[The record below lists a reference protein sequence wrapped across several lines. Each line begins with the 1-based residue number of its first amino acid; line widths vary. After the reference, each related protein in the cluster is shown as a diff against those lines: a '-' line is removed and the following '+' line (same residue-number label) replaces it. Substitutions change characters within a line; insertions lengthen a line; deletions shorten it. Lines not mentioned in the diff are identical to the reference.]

1 MSQDHPPPPQAAL
14 VGRRW
19 EGGEHLVTAAEIAAF
34 AQATDD
40 LNPRYAGDAP
50 VAPPMFHVR
59 PMRDLLFMII
69 EDEALGL
76 DVLRLVHG
84 EHDARFSRLLRAGE
98 RLRVAGELLS
108 AVEKR
113 SGLVITAQLTGDVG
127 EERVVECTTV
137 FFIRAKPSAEKP
149 ADKPAEKAAERPA
162 APPPPD
168 WTAPVN
174 VAADASY
181 RYAQASGDVNPIH
194 IHPETARRAGL
205 PDVILHGLC
214 TMALTARALTDG
226 LADGDPGRLRR
237 LSVRWARPV
246 LNGQTLTVTARRAGE
261 GAWAVETLGP
271 DGKPV
276 ITAAVA
282 ELG

>member
-1 MSQDHPPPPQAAL
+1 MSHDNPPPPQAAL
-14 VGRRW
+14 IGRRW
-19 EGGEHLVTAAEIAAF
+19 AGGEHLVTAADIAAF
-34 AQATDD
+34 AEATDD
-40 LNPRYAGDAP
+40 TNPRYAGEAP

-59 PMRDLLFMII
+59 PMRDLLFLII
-69 EDEALGL
+69 EDPDLDL

-84 EHDARFSRLLRAGE
+84 EHDARFFRLLQAGE
-98 RLRVAGELLS
+98 RLRVAGELVS

-113 SGLVITAQLTGDVG
+113 SGLVITARLTGDVG
-127 EERVVECTTV
+127 EERVVDCTTV
-137 FFIRAKPSAEKP
+137 FFIRAKPTGEKPAEKP
-149 ADKPAEKAAERPA
+149 AEKTERPA
-162 APPPPD
+162 PPPPPD
-168 WTAPVN
+168 WSAPVA

-194 IHPETARRAGL
+194 ISPETARAAGL

-226 LADGDPGRLRR
+226 LAEGDPSRLRR

-246 LNGQTLTVTARRAGE
+246 FNGQTLTVTARRAGDT
-261 GAWAVETLGP
+261 AWAVETLGP

-276 ITAAVA
+276 ITAAAA

>member
-1 MSQDHPPPPQAAL
+1 MSHDPEPPPQAAL
-14 VGRRW
+14 IGRRW
-19 EGGEHLVTAAEIAAF
+19 DGGEHLVTAADIAAF
-34 AQATDD
+34 AQATEDT
-40 LNPRYAGDAP
+40 NPRYAGEAP

-59 PMRDLLFMII
+59 LMRDLLFLII
-69 EDEALGL
+69 EDPALDL

-84 EHDARFSRLLRAGE
+84 EHDARFTRLLRAGE
-98 RLRVAGELLS
+98 RLRVVGELLG

-113 SGLVITAQLTGDVG
+113 SGLVITARLTGDVG
-127 EERVVECTTV
+127 EERVVDCVTV
-137 FFIRAKPSAEKP
+137 FFIRAKPTGERPAER
-149 ADKPAEKAAERPA
+149 AAKPAETPA
-162 APPPPD
+162 PPPPPD
-168 WTAPVN
+168 WSASVN
-174 VAADASY
+174 VAPDASY

-194 IHPETARRAGL
+194 IHPETARAAGL

-226 LADGDPGRLRR
+226 LAAGDPSRLRR

-246 LNGQTLTVTARRAGE
+246 FNGQTLTVTARRAGE
-261 GAWAVETLGP
+261 GVWAVETLGP

-282 ELG
+282 EQG